1 MRRKDREINDEGEM
15 CDILEKG
22 TACHL
27 SLIDGDE
34 PYGISLNYGFERRG
48 SAWIFYFHCA
58 AAGRKLDIIK
68 RNNRASVSVDVDHR
82 LIPGTE
88 ACGWGMA
95 YRSVI
100 GSGRIDIVDGPAE
113 RQRGMDAIMRHYT
126 GLPSFDYDEKIFK
139 ATLILKM
146 SIDVLK
152 GKKKE

>member
-1 MRRKDREINDEGEM
+1 
-15 CDILEKG
+15 
-22 TACHL
+22 
-27 SLIDGDE
+27 
-34 PYGISLNYGFERRG
+34 
-48 SAWIFYFHCA
+48 
-58 AAGRKLDIIK
+58 
-68 RNNRASVSVDVDHR
+68 
-82 LIPGTE
+82 
-88 ACGWGMA
+88 
-95 YRSVI
+95 VI